1 MMSTVDVPAQEDAER
16 ASRRQSL
23 MALGLAVLAAGAAN
37 AGVTEAKKGNSCKKK
52 AKKRCNADAEACK
65 PLVASICQMDPVT
78 CLAAQN
84 CCDECSA
91 NGFVTCLATVIP
103 PN

>member
-1 MMSTVDVPAQEDAER
+1 MNTVDVLAQEDADR
-16 ASRRQSL
+16 GSRRQSL
-23 MALGLAVLAAGAAN
+23 VALGLAVLAAGAAN
-37 AGVTEAKKGNSCKKK
+37 AGVSEAKKGNTCKKK